1 MEVFNIKKILTAL
14 GNPEQNLQMKK
25 ENLNIV
31 SSDIQYKE
39 GIIEYLNTNSDIDYI
54 ILNQYIPGKM
64 QLGEL
69 IILINKF
76 NNRTKIILI
85 GNSSYESKS
94 IIHKMNKFDIN
105 EIKNVLKDDNI
116 FLKKQLPI
124 NTLFENQVKRRE
136 GKIITILGTNGIGKS
151 IFSIIFSKNLKG
163 KKILIIDFDVFN
175 NSLHTLLGVK
185 EYSKKVKNNLNIKID
200 LDNFNIK
207 DFIVSSKGNISL
219 VSGINLLINDQNKV
233 NPGVMKNLINR
244 IKSEY
249 DFIIIDTSS
258 ECFLDYTKEMIRISD
273 QSIFISGANILEL
286 KKTKR
291 LLDIYKN
298 EWNIERKKINI
309 VFNKYT
315 SNSVSDEVLR
325 NLFKNYSIL
334 GKIKLS
340 DYYDL
345 AVNRQSIGIEDIKN
359 ELDSIQK
366 KVLKK
371 NFKKIKK

>member
-1 MEVFNIKKILTAL
+1 
-14 GNPEQNLQMKK
+14 MKN
-25 ENLNIV
+25 ENLNVV

-39 GIIEYLNTNSDIDYI
+39 GIIEYLNTNPDIDYI
-54 ILNQYIPGKM
+54 FINPYIPGKM

-76 NNRTKIILI
+76 NNRTKIILV
-85 GNSSYESKS
+85 GNSNYESKC
-94 IIHKMNKFDIN
+94 IIHKMSKFNIDEVKSI
-105 EIKNVLKDDNI
+105 LKDDNI

-124 NTLFENQVKRRE
+124 NTLFDNQVKRRD

-207 DFIVSSKGNISL
+207 DFIISSKSNISL

-233 NPGVMKNLINR
+233 NPGIMKDLINK

-298 EWNIERKKINI
+298 EWNIEREKINI

-325 NLFKNYSIL
+325 NLFKNYNIL

-345 AVNRQSIGIEDIKN
+345 AVNRQSIGIEEIKN

-366 KVLKK
+366 RVLKK
-371 NFKKIKK
+371 DFKKVRK